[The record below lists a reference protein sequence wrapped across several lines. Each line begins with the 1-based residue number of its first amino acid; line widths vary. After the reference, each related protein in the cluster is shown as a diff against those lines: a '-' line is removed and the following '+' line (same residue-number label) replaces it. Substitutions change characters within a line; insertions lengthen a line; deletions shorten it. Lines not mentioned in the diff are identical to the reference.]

1 MITTVLLDVD
11 NTLLDFNLCA
21 KESMR
26 LAAEK
31 FGISLPA
38 NIFDIFHEI
47 NTGLWHDIEKGKLTR
62 QGLYKIRWKTIFEVI
77 GVDFD
82 GETFEAQFVE
92 NLHTVAIPVEGATDL
107 LDYLHSKYTL
117 CVASNAAYGQQVSR
131 LTRADM
137 LKYMKH
143 LFISEQ
149 IGAPKPSPEFF
160 DKCIE
165 ALGVGTDE
173 LIMIGDSISAD
184 INGAHG
190 YGIKTCFYNHAK
202 AALPSDL
209 CADYAVNSLAEIKN
223 IL

>member
-21 KESMR
+21 KESMH

-31 FGISLPA
+31 FGIALPE
-38 NIFDIFHEI
+38 NIFEIFHEI

-62 QGLYKIRWKTIFEVI
+62 EGLYKIRWKTIFEVI

-82 GETFEAQFVE
+82 GEAFEAQFVE
-92 NLHTVAIPVEGATDL
+92 NLHSAAIPVDGAIDL
-107 LDYLHSKYTL
+107 LEYLCPKYML

-184 INGAHG
+184 INGAHN
-190 YGIKTCFYNHAK
+190 YGIRTCFYNHAK
-202 AALPSDL
+202 ADLPSDL
-209 CADYAVNSLAEIKN
+209 CADYTVNYLSEIKN

>member
-21 KESMR
+21 KESMH
-26 LAAEK
+26 LASDK
-31 FGISLPA
+31 FGIALPE
-38 NIFDIFHEI
+38 NIFEIFHEI

-62 QGLYKIRWKTIFEVI
+62 EGLYKIRWNTIFKRI

-82 GETFEAQFVE
+82 GEIFEAQFVK
-92 NLHTVAIPVEGATDL
+92 NLHSAAIPVDGAIGL
-107 LDYLHSKYTL
+107 LEYLYPKYTL
-117 CVASNAAYGQQVSR
+117 CVASNAAYEQQISR

-149 IGAPKPSPEFF
+149 IGAPKPSPAFF

-165 ALGVGTDE
+165 TLGVGTDE

-184 INGAHG
+184 IIGAHD

-202 AALPSDL
+202 AELPGDL
-209 CADYAVNSLAEIKN
+209 CADYTVNSLDEIKN